1 MLFSRGHEIK
11 NITKM
16 FLFIFLVS
24 FFKAFLAWKLIYKI
38 NIYLTL
44 CLAHFLNKIIY
55 QTYLFQKFDLKVYVF
70 QNRNWESFH
79 RKDFKWKK
87 IYGGTVLVFKKT
99 EALYAEFNERMEA
112 ATSSYS
118 TTSKFLQYIYSVF
131 VAKNHQKIRSMC
143 LVHEFFFTDIFN
155 DINHG
160 HRAALLKKNYLW
172 LLPF

>member
-1 MLFSRGHEIK
+1 M
-11 NITKM
+11 
-16 FLFIFLVS
+16 
-24 FFKAFLAWKLIYKI
+24 
-38 NIYLTL
+38 
-44 CLAHFLNKIIY
+44 AHFLNKIIY

-70 QNRNWESFH
+70 QNRNWEPFH

-131 VAKNHQKIRSMC
+131 VANNHQKIRSMC
-143 LVHEFFFTDIFN
+143 LVHEFSFTDIFN

-160 HRAALLKKNYLW
+160 HRAVLLKKNYLW
-172 LLPF
+172 LLPFYMTVASYCYIMKMYPERCALHT